1 MLTVN
6 NMKFE
11 LCGYFDSNFGD
22 DYMQKIVIH
31 NMPEYDFYIDKRCM
45 ISPVVLEEGNAST
58 KDLDEIRGLPK
69 LMVTGSGF
77 MVNSLRALRYEI
89 FWFLTS
95 KHIADFCIGCN
106 IEPFKSRLSE
116 WLIIQKLKKFK
127 YIICRDKRS
136 LKWLKKNCPKL
147 KSAYMPDILFS
158 LPSAWLPEKIL
169 DKKLGIAIMHRSGDS
184 GDNAYYKAM
193 AKIADFW
200 IQTTGK
206 NVVLMAFDTG
216 FENDVFACECVKSMM
231 KYRNMAEIV
240 KHGSHGEILNAYASC
255 SKIIGARFHSA
266 VLAIKMNI
274 DFYPII
280 YRDKMRN
287 LIDDIHY
294 PVKGCDI
301 SDINTEGMK
310 KFLSCDSVG
319 FKLDEEYEMQAS
331 NSFML
336 LKKYINEELK

>member
-1 MLTVN
+1 MN
-6 NMKFE
+6 NIKLE

-45 ISPVVLEEGNAST
+45 ISPIVLEESNVKVKET
-58 KDLDEIRGLPK
+58 DEIRNLPK

-77 MVNSLRALRYEI
+77 MVNSRQVLKYEI
-89 FWFLTS
+89 IWFLTS
-95 KHIADFCIGCN
+95 KHIADYCIGCN

-127 YIICRDKRS
+127 YVICRDKRS
-136 LKWLKKNCPKL
+136 LEWFKNNCPKL
-147 KSAYMPDILFS
+147 DSVHMPDILFS
-158 LPSAWLPEKIL
+158 FPYSWLPEKTS
-169 DKKLGIAIMHRSGDS
+169 DKKLGIALMHRSDDS
-184 GDNAYYKAM
+184 TDNAYYKAM

-200 IQTTGK
+200 LQTTGK

-216 FENDVFACECVKSMM
+216 TEDDVFACECVKSMM
-231 KYRNMAEIV
+231 KYRDMAEIV

-255 SKIIGARFHSA
+255 SKIVGARFHSA
-266 VLAIKMNI
+266 VLAMKMNI

-280 YRDKMRN
+280 YRNKMRN
-287 LIDDIHY
+287 LISDMQY

-301 SDINTEGMK
+301 SDIDTESIIE
-310 KFLSCDSVG
+310 FLNCERVD
-319 FKLDEEYEMQAS
+319 FKIDKAYELQAE

-336 LKKYINEELK
+336 LKKHIEEESK